1 MKKRFLSLF
10 LSVVMALSVFSIL
23 PITASGEETQNTY
36 TVAGEGD
43 MFNEYWEPRD
53 TDNDM
58 ELQDDGTYVKIY
70 TNVQNGNYRLR
81 VVKNHSWDVYFGMN
95 NENKDLTFNVP
106 TDGSTVKIV
115 LTLTGESTGYVSA
128 FVNDSV
134 APETTAPE
142 VTAHYIVGTIA
153 PDGWNQKSEAN
164 LMTLNGDTYEL
175 IITGVKAD
183 TYEFKM
189 TTNGWWDPAYVFSGK
204 IESGGGNEYITVLED
219 NSTVKFT
226 FKEDEGF
233 VRAYINDFEYDPDDP
248 YKKTTTHY
256 ITGDA
261 GLCNGVAW
269 DCEAEINKMSFNGDI
284 YEIEIKGVKAGVY
297 EFKITSNEV
306 ATPAYGFYGE
316 IKSGNRNERITIAED
331 NSTVKFVFKE
341 SEKILKAYVNG
352 VEYSTKSDTYD
363 KETPDIISKGGYYI
377 PYEGVIT
384 YRYYFEMPES
394 WKTFANATACC
405 YWSDGTDNCDEVA
418 KLNPD
423 FDENNESGWNYS
435 YMMRKADV
443 PNRDNIYF
451 IDVPWDAQ
459 RIIFNNGIDIGEK
472 IDDGNGNETYKNYG
486 KAYQTKYVPSE
497 FYDPGE
503 NINYPDGT
511 TSFDNMI
518 FVVNQYDAIDDPSSG
533 EIKYSGEWKYLH
545 QDGSIDYTKGT
556 IFEQET
562 PLPEKAL
569 AKNIKINTNSE
580 SIYIGDKLTLKTRFF
595 PNNAD
600 RRVTWKSSDTKVA
613 TVDSNGVVTGK
624 SFGKAN
630 ITATT
635 TDGTNLVDT
644 CVVTVKD
651 KLIENLK
658 YEVNEDKKSITITN
672 YNGDGKIKDIV
683 IPKTIDGYAVTD
695 IGEWAFAN
703 KYFKTIKFNEGLKTI
718 GAYAF
723 YNTEL
728 SSITIP
734 KSVTS
739 IGEFAIGF
747 YKDYENGDEDGS
759 PVGIY
764 YDTTFYAYRGSTG
777 WNYAENQTFYDRH
790 KEYTRSV
797 SFKVFRMGYEKTV
810 TNNGFKYNFYK
821 DGTADLIEYTGKSAN
836 VTVPSK
842 VSNHTVVGVCKKT
855 FSDTKNRKILS
866 ITIPNTVQ
874 YIDKYSMVS
883 CRSLKKVVIPKS
895 VKNLECFSV
904 GGVKYYDNDSSY
916 DLMTNFTIYG
926 YKGSDAEK
934 YAKKYRINFIDMGT
948 SISFR
953 KNPVTIY
960 KTGTYAINP
969 IVKFG
974 TGTTTYK
981 SDNTKVATV
990 NGKGVVTAKKAGKA
1004 KITVTNNG
1012 VKKVLTVTVKNP
1024 YLNKTPKTLKSGK
1037 NFTLK
1042 INGQVGKAKFTHSKK
1057 DIVSVKPIKGRSNQY
1072 KVTAKKKGT
1081 TTITIKTNGITLK
1094 CKVTV
1099 K

>member
-1 MKKRFLSLF
+1 
-10 LSVVMALSVFSIL
+10 MALSVFSVL

-70 TNVQNGNYRLR
+70 TNVPNGNYRLR
-81 VVKNHSWDVYFGMN
+81 VVENHSWDVSFGIIN
-95 NENKDLTFNVP
+95 NNKDLTFNVP
-106 TDGSTVKIV
+106 TDGSTVKVV

-128 FVNDSV
+128 FVNDGV
-134 APETTAPE
+134 APGTTAPE
-142 VTAHYIVGTIA
+142 VTTHYIVSTIT

-189 TTNGWWDPAYVFSGK
+189 TINGWWEPAYDFNGLINDNTNGSIIV
-204 IESGGGNEYITVLED
+204 TRD

-233 VRAYINDFEYDPDDP
+233 VRAYINDFEYDPNDP
-248 YKKTTTHY
+248 YKKPTTHY

-269 DCEAEINKMSFNGDI
+269 DYEAEINKMTSNDDI

-316 IKSGNRNERITIAED
+316 IISGNRNERITIAED
-331 NSTVKFVFKE
+331 NSTIKFVFKE

-352 VEYSTKSDTYD
+352 AEYSTKSDTYD
-363 KETPDIISKGGYYI
+363 KETPYTTSKGGYYI
-377 PYEGVIT
+377 PYEGVKT

-405 YWSDGTDNCDEVA
+405 YWRDGTDSCNEVA

-423 FDENNESGWNYS
+423 FDENNENGWNYS

-451 IDVPWDAQ
+451 IDVPWGAQ

-472 IDDGNGNETYKNYG
+472 INDGNGNETYKNYG
-486 KAYQTKYVPSE
+486 KACQTKYVPSE
-497 FYDPGE
+497 YYEPGE
-503 NINYPDGT
+503 NINYPEGT
-511 TSFDNMI
+511 TSFENMI
-518 FVVNQYDAIDDPSSG
+518 FVVNQYDFFDHPYSG
-533 EIKYSGEWKYLH
+533 GIEYGGEWKYLH

-562 PLPEKAL
+562 PIPEKAL
-569 AKNIKINTNSE
+569 AKNMKINTNSE
-580 SIYIGDKLTLKTRFF
+580 SIYIGDKLTLMTRLF
-595 PNNAD
+595 PTNAD

-624 SFGKAN
+624 SIGKAN

-658 YEVNEDKKSITITN
+658 YKVNDDKKSITITN

-695 IGEWAFAN
+695 IGEWAFAYDSSFN
-703 KYFKTIKFNEGLKTI
+703 TVKFNEGLKTI

-723 YNTEL
+723 YGTGI

-747 YKDYENGDEDGS
+747 YRDSENGDEDGS
-759 PVGIY
+759 PEGIY
-764 YDTTFYAYRGSTG
+764 YDTTFYAYRGSAG
-777 WNYAENQTFYDRH
+777 WNYAKNQTFYDRH
-790 KEYTRSV
+790 EGYTRSV

-810 TNNGFKYNFYK
+810 TNNGFKYNLYK
-821 DGTADLIEYTGKSAN
+821 DGTADLIEYTGKSSYVN
-836 VTVPSK
+836 VPSK
-842 VSNHTVVGVCKKT
+842 VSNHTVISICKKT
-855 FSDTKNRKILS
+855 FSDNDNRKILS
-866 ITIPNTVQ
+866 ITIPNTVK
-874 YIDKYSMVS
+874 YIDKYSMLF
-883 CRSLKKVVIPKS
+883 CDSLKKVVIPKS
-895 VKNLECFSV
+895 VKNLEYLSV
-904 GGVKYYDNDSSY
+904 GGGKENDEFDPDDVVY
-916 DLMTNFTIYG
+916 DLMRNFTIYG

-934 YAKKYRINFIDMGT
+934 YAKQYHINFIDMGT

-960 KTGTYAINP
+960 KTGTYTIKP
-969 IVKFG
+969 IVKYG
-974 TGTTTYK
+974 KGTTTYK

-990 NGKGVVTAKKAGKA
+990 NGKGVVTAKKVGKA

-1012 VKKVLTVTVKNP
+1012 VKKVLKVTVKNP
-1024 YLNKTPKTLKSGK
+1024 YLNKTPKTLKSGQT
-1037 NFTLK
+1037 FTLK
-1042 INGQVGKAKFTHSKK
+1042 INGKVGKAKFTHSKK
-1057 DIVSVKPIKGRSNQY
+1057 DIVSVKPIKGKSNQY
-1072 KVTAKKKGT
+1072 KVTAKKNGT